1 MSSGNGNNNKNI
13 ILNDYEEITSIFPD
27 TIVLDSSDLTSEF
40 SDGDTIDMYTIGA
53 DTIYTIFIDTLTATS
68 GLYFRY
74 EASPM
79 KILLSNQTFEVQE
92 GLLGLNITDIFEIGH
107 ANEYEDLP
115 KYAIGENPCDYLSE
129 LCPATLRVFSG
140 QGSRFME
147 LLGSARTALN
157 DPFNVSATMM
167 NGGYGFC
174 MERII
179 PFYDGTDDDGVGDAP
194 PLFDDT
200 PNAPPIS
207 IWDDM
212 NDLDGGLDPLSTWLY
227 VY

>member
-1 MSSGNGNNNKNI
+1 
-13 ILNDYEEITSIFPD
+13 
-27 TIVLDSSDLTSEF
+27 
-40 SDGDTIDMYTIGA
+40 
-53 DTIYTIFIDTLTATS
+53 
-68 GLYFRY
+68 
-74 EASPM
+74 
-79 KILLSNQTFEVQE
+79 
-92 GLLGLNITDIFEIGH
+92 
-107 ANEYEDLP
+107 
-115 KYAIGENPCDYLSE
+115 
-129 LCPATLRVFSG
+129 
-140 QGSRFME
+140 ME

-157 DPFNVSATMM
+157 DPFNVSATMR

>member
-53 DTIYTIFIDTLTATS
+53 DTIYNIFIDTLTDIS

-79 KILLSNQTFEVQE
+79 KIVL
-92 GLLGLNITDIFEIGH
+92 I
-107 ANEYEDLP
+107 
-115 KYAIGENPCDYLSE
+115 NPWDYLSE
-129 LCPATLRVFSG
+129 LCPATLRLFSG

-157 DPFNVSATMM
+157 DRFNVSATMM